1 MVAILLLGFVSGLPY
16 ALADDAV
23 IYGTL
28 ECEKF

>member
-23 IYGTL
+23 IDGTL